1 MEIKKMFVL
10 ALGLMLAI
18 VFLKQSEPM
27 EAFLNQEEQPPEL
40 FAFDS
45 LVEPNH
51 EPNQQPAIRGVQAS
65 KLSAADESALKQRI
79 EAEAVSHRVAP
90 INARLDRVW
99 KAIPGY
105 NGIEVDVEKSLEHMS
120 KVGADKPLQ
129 LVFREV
135 EPDIQLEDLGAHPI
149 YKGNP
154 DKKMVSLMINVAWG
168 NEFIDPMLH
177 VLEKENVKA
186 TFFFDGSW
194 LNKNMD
200 IAKQIQAAGHEL
212 SNHAYSH
219 KDMSKL
225 SRASAKEEIV
235 KTEQLLKDGLGVE
248 NRLFAPPSGDFNQE
262 TVQIA
267 HELGLKTVLW
277 TIDTVDWRKP
287 EPSAIIEKISTRLEP
302 GAMILMHPTPSA
314 SQALEGM
321 IKAIKRKGMQLGPVG
336 ELLSSKRLTVQSE
349 QILPGVE

>member
-1 MEIKKMFVL
+1 MEMKKMFVL
-10 ALGLMLAI
+10 ALGIMLAI

-27 EAFLNQEEQPPEL
+27 EAFLNQEDRPTEL

-45 LVEPNH
+45 LVEPKH
-51 EPNQQPAIRGVQAS
+51 EPLNQDVPIS
-65 KLSAADESALKQRI
+65 KLSAAEEGDLKRRI
-79 EAEAVSHRVAP
+79 EAEVESHRVAP
-90 INARLDRVW
+90 INAKLDRVW

-105 NGIEVDVEKSLEHMS
+105 NGIEVDIEKTMELMR

-129 LVFREV
+129 LVFREI

-154 DKKMVSLMINVAWG
+154 EKKMVSLMINVAWG
-168 NEFIDPMLH
+168 NEFIEPMLE

-225 SRASAKEEIV
+225 SRAKATEEIV

-248 NRLFAPPSGDFNQE
+248 NHLFAPPSGDFSQE

-287 EPSAIIEKISTRLEP
+287 EPSSVIHKISTRLEP

-321 IKAIKRKGMQLGPVG
+321 IKTIKQKGMQLGPVG
-336 ELLSSKRLTVQSE
+336 ELISSRRLSMESE
-349 QILPGVE
+349 RTLPGVE